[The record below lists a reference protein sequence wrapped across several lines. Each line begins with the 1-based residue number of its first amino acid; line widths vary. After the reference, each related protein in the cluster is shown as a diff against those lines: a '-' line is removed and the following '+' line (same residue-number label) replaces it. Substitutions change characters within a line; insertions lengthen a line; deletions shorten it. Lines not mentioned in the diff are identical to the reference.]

1 MAEDSPAAL
10 LLVQTAA
17 QEARSAVQRIQARH
31 PQLVLTQPA
40 VEAAAA
46 DAGDAAA
53 AAAAASSVAQP
64 GTIEG
69 VVAGCISLLVTVHK
83 LTDPSD
89 AAASAGGM
97 MGTVAQQL
105 GAGGV
110 EAALDSVL
118 QQLKPQS
125 AANMQAYSDI
135 VATVGQLKVQLA
147 RAC

>member
-46 DAGDAAA
+46 EAGDD

-125 AANMQAYSDI
+125 ATNMQAYSDI

>member
-31 PQLVLTQPA
+31 PQLVLTQLA
-40 VEAAAA
+40 AEAAAA

-53 AAAAASSVAQP
+53 AAASSVAQP
-64 GTIEG
+64 GAIEG

-89 AAASAGGM
+89 GAASAGGM